1 MAIRKILVAK
11 EAGDDIKLIFDIS
24 TTDGEKN
31 KIANTIYEVLAMYNL
46 DLEVTQYNRGVIL
59 INGLNLI
66 SFKDNVTS
74 DIINIYTDWF
84 LDNRVSPL

>member
-1 MAIRKILVAK
+1 MAIRKILVAR
-11 EAGDDIKLIFDIS
+11 ESGEDIKLVFDIS

-46 DLEVTQYNRGVIL
+46 DLEIMQYNLGVIL
-59 INGLNLI
+59 IRGLNLVD
-66 SFKDNVTS
+66 FKDDVTD

-84 LDNRVSPL
+84 LDNKVSPL

>member
-1 MAIRKILVAK
+1 MAIRKILVAR
-11 EAGDDIKLIFDIS
+11 ESGEDIKLVFDIS

-46 DLEVTQYNRGVIL
+46 DLEIMQYNLGVIL
-59 INGLNLI
+59 IRGLNLVD
-66 SFKDNVTS
+66 FKDNVTD
-74 DIINIYTDWF
+74 DIINLYTDWF

>member
-1 MAIRKILVAK
+1 MAIRKILVAR
-11 EAGDDIKLIFDIS
+11 ESGDDIKLIFDIS

-46 DLEVTQYNRGVIL
+46 DLEIVQHNRGVIL
-59 INGLNLI
+59 IRGLNLI
-66 SFKDNVTS
+66 DFKNNVTD

-84 LDNRVSPL
+84 LDNRISPL

>member
-46 DLEVTQYNRGVIL
+46 DLEVTQYNGGVIL
-59 INGLNLI
+59 IIGLNLI
-66 SFKDNVTS
+66 DFKNNVTD